1 MVVQALE
8 ANFTGSKIEYEVV
21 FEHLPTAAAVLYD
34 RVIVDCNALFRSLMR
49 GTAADLVN
57 QSFRVLYAA
66 PEDFEVRGKRVAEV
80 LKVAGSYSDDRL
92 LRRLDGEIFW
102 CHIRGYALERKS
114 PFRRAIWTFV
124 DLSIERQ
131 TSSSARSSLTHRERE
146 VATHLLDG
154 LSSKEIAKKLNISPR
169 TVDIYRRNLL
179 QKYGVDTTAD
189 LLVNLINA

>member
-1 MVVQALE
+1 MMDKARE
-8 ANFTGSKIEYEVV
+8 ADLAHAHIEYDVV

-49 GTAADLVN
+49 GSRGDLVG
-57 QSFRVLYAA
+57 QSFRILYAA

-80 LKVAGSYSDDRL
+80 LRAASSYADDRL

-102 CHIRGYALERKS
+102 CHISGYALERRS

-131 TSSSARSSLTHRERE
+131 TSSSVRSSLTHRERE
-146 VATHLLDG
+146 VATQLLEG
-154 LSSKEIAKKLNISPR
+154 LSSKEIAKRLNISPR
-169 TVDIYRRNLL
+169 TVDIHRGSLL
-179 QKYGVDTTAD
+179 RKYGVESTAD
-189 LLVNLINA
+189 LLVNLVKT

>member
-1 MVVQALE
+1 MAQALK
-8 ANFTGSKIEYEVV
+8 ANFTGSKIEYDVV

-49 GTAADLVN
+49 GTGADLVD
-57 QSFRVLYAA
+57 QSFRILYAA

-80 LKVAGSYSDDRL
+80 LKAAGSYSDDRL

-102 CHIRGYALERKS
+102 CHISGYALERRS

-131 TSSSARSSLTHRERE
+131 TSSSVRSSLTHRERE

-169 TVDIYRRNLL
+169 TVDIYRSNLL
-179 QKYGVDTTAD
+179 KKYGVDTTAD
-189 LLVNLINA
+189 LLVNLIKA